1 MSVDLQMLMWT
12 AVLCVLL
19 AFPYTLGLI
28 GGVGLG
34 KAASYP
40 QPGHDSLPDWVQRSK
55 RCHMNLI
62 ENIAPFAILVLV
74 AHVAGKANATTALG
88 AQIFFYSRLAM
99 VVGHTGGIPY
109 LRTVAWAV
117 SLAAL
122 VMILLQ
128 IL

>member
-28 GGVGLG
+28 SAVGLG

-40 QPGHDSLPDWVQRSK
+40 QPSHDSLPDWVQRTK
-55 RCHMNLI
+55 RSHMNLI

-74 AHVAGKANATTALG
+74 AHVAGKANATTALA
-88 AQIFFYSRLAM
+88 AQIFFWSRVAM
-99 VVGHTGGIPY
+99 VVGHSAGIPF
-109 LRTVAWAV
+109 LRTGAWGV